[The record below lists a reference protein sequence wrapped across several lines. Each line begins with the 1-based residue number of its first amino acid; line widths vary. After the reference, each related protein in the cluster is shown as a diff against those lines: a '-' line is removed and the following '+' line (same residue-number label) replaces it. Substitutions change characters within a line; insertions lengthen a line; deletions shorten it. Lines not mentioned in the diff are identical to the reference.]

1 MEAPP
6 EITALVKEHLGKE
19 AIEMQRVAGRGLWII
34 TPGNQASYVLAT
46 NLPEVIGEGE
56 SEDLAELNR
65 MVETF
70 DLERQVV
77 AIFSVTDDLQYIG
90 VFDVA

>member
-1 MEAPP
+1 MEVPP
-6 EITALVKEHLGKE
+6 EITAIVKEHLGQQ

-34 TPGNQASYVLAT
+34 TPDNQASYILAT
-46 NLPEVIGEGE
+46 NLSEVIGEGE
-56 SEDLAELNR
+56 SDDLAELNR

-77 AIFSVTDDLQYIG
+77 AIFSVTDSLQYVG